1 MKYIAIPTYSSSEAL
16 PALETYSPGSSLPTL
31 TLSEEHLEMAMYL
44 MAKPTTPITI
54 ESPIWSDPTIDW
66 AKYSMVLVQDAR
78 DYDRNVHAF
87 RQWLASLTVPVFN
100 PSSVVNWNI
109 NKNYLLELSKTVET
123 VPTLFITRHQWES
136 IRDQLNPHQDVGA
149 LVAQLVHQAQP
160 DSFTCLPQDYPSAAG
175 YVIKPSVSLNSQ
187 NTERFTATME
197 MQAAQAHIDAV
208 FASKGDT
215 ETTILIQPFLKEIQL
230 DGEVSLVFIGGV
242 YSHSVQKT
250 VKKGDFRV
258 QEQWG
263 GSCKR
268 VTSPA
273 SVVTLAEQI
282 LTEAQ
287 KAYDPLN
294 QVNQLLYAR
303 VDIVLIDGVKP
314 VLMELELIEPSLYLS
329 YDDTALEKF
338 ANAVFAFLEKQ

>member
-54 ESPIWSDPTIDW
+54 ESPVWSDPTIDW

-87 RQWLASLTVPVFN
+87 RQWLVSLTVPVFN

-136 IRDQLNPHQDVGA
+136 IRDQLDPHQDV
-149 LVAQLVHQAQP
+149 
-160 DSFTCLPQDYPSAAG
+160 AG

-208 FASKGDT
+208 FASKEDT

-250 VKKGDFRV
+250 VKKGDFV
-258 QEQWG
+258 SKSNG
-263 GSCKR
+263 
-268 VTSPA
+268 VDHA
-273 SVVTLAEQI
+273 S
-282 LTEAQ
+282 
-287 KAYDPLN
+287 
-294 QVNQLLYAR
+294 
-303 VDIVLIDGVKP
+303 G
-314 VLMELELIEPSLYLS
+314 
-329 YDDTALEKF
+329 
-338 ANAVFAFLEKQ
+338 